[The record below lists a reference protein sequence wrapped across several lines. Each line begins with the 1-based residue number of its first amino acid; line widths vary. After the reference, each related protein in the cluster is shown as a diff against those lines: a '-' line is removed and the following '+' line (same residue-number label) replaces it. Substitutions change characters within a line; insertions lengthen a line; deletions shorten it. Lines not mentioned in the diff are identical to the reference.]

1 MFLTNI
7 CCSTSTKTR
16 VYPTVTLDFL
26 FRLLLKST
34 PSSGTTCPYLW
45 LSSLLVSLVSFA
57 LSSFTVTFLVSSL
70 LCFCYS
76 IVMASPLDAPLILC
90 QNLLLLFFSLRWSSS
105 LRCLRPSS
113 SCSSSGHG
121 LSGSTDTQEQELCTM
136 PLYAYVCVCVRVC
149 VQAVPSGQTGSD
161 SHWGKQVSINR
172 SYRRQWDTSGG
183 HFDT

>member
-76 IVMASPLDAPLILC
+76 IVLASPLDAPLILC
-90 QNLLLLFFSLRWSSS
+90 QNLLLLFFSLLTS
-105 LRCLRPSS
+105 LVFFSTLPSS
-113 SCSSSGHG
+113 VVLLQLLRSRFEWINRHSRTG
-121 LSGSTDTQEQELCTM
+121 T
-136 PLYAYVCVCVRVC
+136 LYNASVCICMRVCACVCPGCPLWTNRKW
-149 VQAVPSGQTGSD
+149 QPLGETGVY
-161 SHWGKQVSINR
+161 K
-172 SYRRQWDTSGG
+172 
-183 HFDT
+183 